1 MSLIPG
7 TSVGSYEVTGT
18 LGAGGM
24 GEVYRGRDTRL
35 NRDVAIKILPD
46 AVAHDA
52 DRVARFTR
60 EAQTL
65 AALNHPNI
73 AQIYGI
79 VEAPASPDAGGGG
92 GHVHALVMEF
102 VEGEDLS
109 TIIVRHAGSKD
120 PASTDWSPGASAPG
134 IPLADALPIAK
145 QVADALEAAHEQGII
160 HRDLKP
166 ANIKVRADGTVK
178 VLDFGL
184 AKALPPEGVSAT
196 ADAVN
201 SPTLTARATQM
212 GLIIGTAAYM
222 APEQARGKSVDRRA
236 DIWAFGVVLYEML
249 TGRRLFSGED
259 SSDVLA
265 AVLRQEVD
273 WTLLPAGT
281 PPSVRRLLR
290 RCLEKDPRRRLSAIG
305 DARLE
310 LDDTES
316 SPATSI
322 TTPPPGPAGS
332 TGLAWGIAVVT
343 LLAAAIAGAYA
354 LAGRGDETPA
364 APVHLAVP
372 VDPADVLAGTFTF
385 SPDGTQLAFV
395 GRKNGTTG
403 LYLRSLGRSAA
414 TLVPGSEGIRVEGAG
429 FSPDGR
435 WLAFSTGRTLKKAP
449 VDGGPATAMGQ
460 AWQNRPAWGPGDTII
475 YAAIGQTGLSQLAA
489 AGGTPTTLTR
499 LDPKRGDL
507 DHAAPLVLPGGRTLL
522 YQAAT
527 TDDVQP
533 LVIAQS
539 FESGESKPLFRGR
552 WTRVLPSGDLLFV
565 RGTTLMRVGFDERTL
580 STRGEPAA
588 VMERIFT
595 WGEAALVE
603 PSSTGMLAYY
613 QSADAG
619 EAQQTQTT
627 MAVPN
632 RLVVVARDGTARPIE
647 LPEHTFS
654 DPRVS
659 PEGTHVVVHGFET
672 GRDNWVADLRRG
684 TLMRLTF
691 DSGEDETPIWTPDGR
706 WIVYTSTRRDLV
718 RAVFRKAADG
728 SGPETVV
735 WSGTGHVHL
744 GGFTPDGRTLVISRS
759 DGGAFDLASI
769 SVDDG
774 KLTPLTATPFGE
786 FDAALSRDGRWLAYA
801 SDESGRPEI
810 YVTAFP
816 SLDGRWQVSTD
827 GGTEP
832 VWSRDGRTL
841 YYRGSGKVMAVDIAL
856 GAAFRQSLP
865 RAMFD
870 DRFAATQTLTHTCYD
885 TMPDGSLLMVQEA
898 ADRIAIKHINIVL
911 NFFSKPSR

>member
-1 MSLIPG
+1 M
-7 TSVGSYEVTGT
+7 
-18 LGAGGM
+18 
-24 GEVYRGRDTRL
+24 
-35 NRDVAIKILPD
+35 
-46 AVAHDA
+46 
-52 DRVARFTR
+52 
-60 EAQTL
+60 
-65 AALNHPNI
+65 
-73 AQIYGI
+73 
-79 VEAPASPDAGGGG
+79 
-92 GHVHALVMEF
+92 
-102 VEGEDLS
+102 
-109 TIIVRHAGSKD
+109 
-120 PASTDWSPGASAPG
+120 
-134 IPLADALPIAK
+134 
-145 QVADALEAAHEQGII
+145 
-160 HRDLKP
+160 
-166 ANIKVRADGTVK
+166 
-178 VLDFGL
+178 
-184 AKALPPEGVSAT
+184 
-196 ADAVN
+196 
-201 SPTLTARATQM
+201 
-212 GLIIGTAAYM
+212 
-222 APEQARGKSVDRRA
+222 
-236 DIWAFGVVLYEML
+236 
-249 TGRRLFSGED
+249 
-259 SSDVLA
+259 
-265 AVLRQEVD
+265 
-273 WTLLPAGT
+273 
-281 PPSVRRLLR
+281 
-290 RCLEKDPRRRLSAIG
+290 SAIG

-316 SPATSI
+316 HPATSI
-322 TTPPPGPAGS
+322 TTPPPGPSGS
-332 TGLAWGIAVVT
+332 TRLAWGIAVVT
-343 LLAAAIAGAYA
+343 LLAAVIAGAYA

-403 LYLRSLGRSAA
+403 LYLRSLGSSAA

-565 RGTTLMRVGFDERTL
+565 RGTTLMRVSFDERTL
-580 STRGEPAA
+580 STRGEPAT

-659 PEGTHVVVHGFET
+659 PDGTHVVVHGFET

-691 DSGEDETPIWTPDGR
+691 DPGEDETPIWTPDGR
-706 WIVYTSTRRDLV
+706 WIVYTSTRRDLA

-735 WSGTGHVHL
+735 WTGTGHVHL
-744 GGFTPDGRTLVISRS
+744 GGFTPDGRTLVVSRS
-759 DGGAFDLASI
+759 EGDAFDLASI

-786 FDAALSRDGRWLAYA
+786 FDAALSRDGRWLAYT
-801 SDESGRPEI
+801 SDESGRPEV

-841 YYRGSGKVMAVDIAL
+841 YYRGSGKLMAVDIAP

-865 RAMFD
+865 RATFD

-885 TMPDGSLLMVQEA
+885 TMRDGSLLMVQEA

-911 NFFSKPSR
+911 NFFGKPSR

>member
-1 MSLIPG
+1 MSLTPG
-7 TSVGSYEVTGT
+7 TRVGSYEVTGT

-79 VEAPASPDAGGGG
+79 IEAPAAADAAVGMA
-92 GHVHALVMEF
+92 HVHALVMEL
-102 VEGEDLS
+102 VEGDDLS
-109 TIIVRHAGSKD
+109 MVIAR
-120 PASTDWSPGASAPG
+120 GA
-134 IPLADALPIAK
+134 IPVVDALPIAR
-145 QVADALEAAHEQGII
+145 QVADALEAAHEQGIV

-184 AKALPPEGVSAT
+184 AKALDPGSKDPGLHPSAGG
-196 ADAVN
+196 ADALN
-201 SPTLTARATQM
+201 SPTLTARLRQGYGEAGTEM
-212 GLIIGTAAYM
+212 GVILGTAAYM
-222 APEQARGKSVDRRA
+222 APEQARGKAVDRRA

-265 AVLRQEVD
+265 AVLRQDVD
-273 WTLLPAGT
+273 WTALPAAT
-281 PPSVRRLLR
+281 PPAVRRLLR

-316 SPATSI
+316 PPATSI
-322 TTPPPGPAGS
+322 TTPPPGPPGS
-332 TGLAWGIAVVT
+332 ARLAWGIAVVT

-354 LAGRGDETPA
+354 LAGRGGETLA

-403 LYLRSLGRSAA
+403 LYLRSLGSSAA

-475 YAAIGQTGLSQLAA
+475 YVAIGQTGLSQLAA

-499 LDPKRGDL
+499 LDPKRGEL
-507 DHAAPLVLPGGRTLL
+507 DHAAPLVLPGGKTLL

-539 FESGESKPLFRGR
+539 FETGESKPLFRGR

-659 PEGTHVVVHGFET
+659 PDGTQVVVHGFET

-691 DSGEDETPIWTPDGR
+691 DPGEDETPIWTPDGR
-706 WIVYTSTRRDLV
+706 WIVYTSTRRDLA

-744 GGFTPDGRTLVISRS
+744 GGFTPDGRTLVVSRS
-759 DGGAFDLASI
+759 GGDAFDLASI

-801 SDESGRPEI
+801 SDESGRPEV

-832 VWSRDGRTL
+832 VWSSDGRTL
-841 YYRGSGKVMAVDIAL
+841 YYRGSGKVMAVDIAP

-911 NFFSKPSR
+911 NFFGRPSR